1 MGAGVVHAEVA
12 LVQPAG
18 HCLQLAVE
26 STGRAWTQGTVRHR
40 WVSEHVGIVSRC
52 VGSCS
57 HPRSPLRSV
66 HQDRVNFILERTV
79 LAERW
84 ESGLW
89 RQSHDVPPHAA
100 GSTQNRNAY
109 DL

>member
-1 MGAGVVHAEVA
+1 MKAGVVHAEVA
-12 LVQPAG
+12 LVQHVG
-18 HCLQLAVE
+18 HCLQRVAE
-26 STGRAWTQGTVRHR
+26 STGRAWTQGTVKHR
-40 WVSEHVGIVSRC
+40 WVSNRVGIASRC
-52 VGSCS
+52 VGCCS
-57 HPRSPLRSV
+57 HPRSPFQSI
-66 HQDRVNFILERTV
+66 HQDRVNFIPERTA